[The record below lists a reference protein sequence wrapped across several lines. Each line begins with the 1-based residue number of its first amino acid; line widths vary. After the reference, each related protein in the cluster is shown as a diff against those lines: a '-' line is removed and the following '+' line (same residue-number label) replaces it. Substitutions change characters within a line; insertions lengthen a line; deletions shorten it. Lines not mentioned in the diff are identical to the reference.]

1 MRLLT
6 KILFQLGIEIIV
18 LVYVGKSLYIY
29 INYWEEFVFM
39 RRSTTE
45 KFLFVVG
52 GECYFNVGCAFFFFG
67 IEHFFFFFSIG
78 TWVDNW

>member
-29 INYWEEFVFM
+29 KLLGRVCVYEKFNYWEVFVCGGW
-39 RRSTTE
+39 RV
-45 KFLFVVG
+45 LFQR
-52 GECYFNVGCAFFFFG
+52 GEC
-67 IEHFFFFFSIG
+67 FFFFFLE
-78 TWVDNW
+78 